1 MVPTLHWFWGI
12 WGPVWNLN
20 FDPEI
25 EGLALTY
32 LHLLLRSLASLPG
45 VVRSSQIMKSMT
57 NVILTQFR
65 FENLDKRQ
73 PEFYNLNSK

>member
-20 FDPEI
+20 FYPEI
-25 EGLALTY
+25 EGLALKY
-32 LHLLLRSLASLPG
+32 LHLLLRSLAFPPG
-45 VVRSSQIMKSMT
+45 VVRSLQIMKSMT

-65 FENLDKRQ
+65 F
-73 PEFYNLNSK
+73 